1 MDLMN
6 VELKEDATDT
16 DLYILAGRKKKSK
29 IEEDRAKH
37 RARYQK
43 EGGQRLIQ
51 ALPFPRH
58 NCWEP
63 LVTDDFHQM
72 SRLLTS
78 TQTHTHSFTAYT
90 YLN

>member
-16 DLYILAGRKKKSK
+16 DLYMLAGRRKKKSK
-29 IEEDRAKH
+29 IEEDRAKN

-51 ALPFPRH
+51 ALPFPK
-58 NCWEP
+58 
-63 LVTDDFHQM
+63 T
-72 SRLLTS
+72 
-78 TQTHTHSFTAYT
+78 
-90 YLN
+90 